1 MREEKEQRKSIQPWK
16 PGWMP
21 AILKMAMTN
30 SGPGQYIPCSLEDQ
44 LLTLPL
50 ASKKTVRKWVLPPNK
65 A

>member
-1 MREEKEQRKSIQPWK
+1 MREEKEQRKSTQPSK
-16 PGWMP
+16 PGWML
-21 AILKMAMTN
+21 AMLKTAMTN

-50 ASKKTVRKWVLPPNK
+50 VSKKTVRKWVLPPNK